1 MRHATPIPLRAGIT
15 AWLTLSCAVPAWR
28 LPEGI
33 EPWHLVLGAF
43 ATAAVS
49 QAGALVQSA
58 PTLRFVEDACRRAM
72 VRSALLLGVWY
83 ALRPDDATLWL
94 MATHDTACYAW
105 GLSRQTAASGWTRA
119 ALALFVLFATPS
131 VARTGAICQMP
142 WEPLARGSLLTL
154 CFTEMADALAR

>member
-1 MRHATPIPLRAGIT
+1 MRHATPIWLRAVIA

-28 LPEGI
+28 LPEAI
-33 EPWHLVLGAF
+33 EPWHLVLAAF
-43 ATAAVS
+43 GIAS
-49 QAGALVQSA
+49 LSKAGTLLHSALA
-58 PTLRFVEDACRRAM
+58 LRFVEDACRRAM
-72 VRSALLLGVWY
+72 VRSALLMALWY

-105 GLSRQTAASGWTRA
+105 GLSRQGGWTRA
-119 ALALFVLFATPS
+119 ALALFVLLITPS